1 MELFLF
7 CFTQCEFYLTLSEL
21 VKFFIRVSLV
31 GGPIVWLIWSC
42 GALLCGVSSGV
53 LDTIR
58 ARIDLDCADIQTII
72 RADFDY
78 LQDLQ
83 Y

>member
-1 MELFLF
+1 M
-7 CFTQCEFYLTLSEL
+7 
-21 VKFFIRVSLV
+21 
-31 GGPIVWLIWSC
+31 WLIWSC